1 LRRMGESVHP
11 NSMAQQKKKAWLT
24 RALSA
29 ATRAGFERA
38 YEQVRVDEQKY
49 MRHLQRAHRL
59 PLRSWEDM
67 FLLGPEIAD
76 PIAASTIRSSSRLA
90 ALEGMGF
97 GFSGFLL
104 AVPDMGILAAI
115 TLRMLQKLNLL
126 YGFQYATDDE
136 KTALWIAAASA
147 AGVDLGRDFLEKQA
161 MERLVPRIVD
171 RIAVKV
177 GAEVAEKWVGRVVP
191 IVSAGAAATINYYFV
206 RAWGRRAQRHFLA
219 RHLEAVGRPSVVRPI
234 APLGAR
240 LLPSGSVN

>member
-1 LRRMGESVHP
+1 
-11 NSMAQQKKKAWLT
+11 MATQKKRAWLT
-24 RALSA
+24 SALSA

-97 GFSGFLL
+97 GFSGFLM

-115 TLRMLQKLNLL
+115 TLRMLQKLSLL
-126 YGFQYATDDE
+126 YGFQYATDDD
-136 KTALWIAAASA
+136 KTALWVAAASA

-161 MERLVPRIVD
+161 MERLVPRIID
-171 RIAVKV
+171 RTAVKV
-177 GAEVAEKWVGRVVP
+177 GAEVAEKWAGRVVP
-191 IVSAGAAATINYYFV
+191 VLSAGFAATINYYFV

-234 APLGAR
+234 APSGAR